1 MNVCT
6 IKKSLLLAA
15 VLTTS
20 AAVSTSASAAADIDS
35 CPNPIV
41 IQTDW
46 FPTPERAVAYELAG
60 PGGKIDSNKGSY
72 TGKLKGTDIAVE
84 VRVGGPYIGFS
95 SPTALMYQDPS
106 ILLGFIQTDQAVENF
121 IRQPTVSIFA
131 ALDINPQVLMFDPEN
146 YDFKSIADIG
156 KTDVPVLTF
165 EGLPFMDFLIA
176 KGMLK
181 KSQVDSS
188 FNGSP
193 ARFIA
198 SGGKVVVIGY
208 ASNEPY
214 RYQNDIKNWMKP
226 VKTLLINDAGY
237 EIYPENIGARAAD
250 IEKYADCFSALV
262 PRLQQAAVDYS
273 LKPEATNTT
282 LMKLAEALKVPVP
295 LTEKGNAFAVKTMLE
310 LGLLSNGHNATV
322 GDFDMVR
329 VQRVI
334 DEQLKPAF
342 DARGTKTKPG
352 LTAEDVHTNRFI
364 DPSIKL

>member
-1 MNVCT
+1 MSLT
-6 IKKSLLLAA
+6 KKIPLITAAITAAFTMSTVQAAPEARGLA
-15 VLTTS
+15 T
-20 AAVSTSASAAADIDS
+20 

-60 PGGKIDSNKGSY
+60 PGGTIDKNKGSY
-72 TGKLKGTDIAVE
+72 TGTLKGTDIGVE

-121 IRQPTVSIFA
+121 LRQPTVSIFA
-131 ALDINPQVLMFDPEN
+131 ALDINPQVLMFDPTK
-146 YDFKSIADIG
+146 YDFKTIADIG

-165 EGLPFMDFLIA
+165 EGLPFVDFLTA

-198 SGGKVVVIGY
+198 SGGEVVVIGY

-214 RYQNDIKNWMKP
+214 RYENDIKNWMKP
-226 VKTLLINDAGY
+226 VKSLLINDAGY
-237 EIYPENIGARAAD
+237 EIYPENIGVRAAD
-250 IEKYADCFSALV
+250 VDKYAECFTELV
-262 PRLQQAAVDYS
+262 PLMQQAAVDYTS
-273 LKPEATNTT
+273 NPEATNKT
-282 LMKLAEALKVPVP
+282 LMALADALKVPVP

-310 LGLLSNGHNATV
+310 LGLMSNGHNQTV
-322 GDFDMVR
+322 GDFDMTR

-334 DEQLKPAF
+334 DEQLKPTF
-342 DARGTKTKPG
+342 EARGSKVKEN
-352 LTAEDVHTNRFI
+352 LTAEEVHTNRFI
-364 DPSIKL
+364 DPAIKL

>member
-1 MNVCT
+1 MMIKLMKALPLIVCALMAFF
-6 IKKSLLLAA
+6 S
-15 VLTTS
+15 VH
-20 AAVSTSASAAADIDS
+20 AAAGEIDT
-35 CPNPIV
+35 CPNPII

-60 PGGKIDSNKGSY
+60 PDGKINADKGSY
-72 TGKLKGTDIAVE
+72 TGILKGTDIAVE
-84 VRVGGPYIGFS
+84 VRVGGPYIGYS
-95 SPTALMYQDPS
+95 SPTALLYQDPS

-121 IRQPTVSIFA
+121 MRQPTVSIFA
-131 ALDINPQVLMFDPEN
+131 ALDINPQVLMFDPEQ
-146 YDFKSIADIG
+146 FAFESIADIG

-165 EGLPFMDFLIA
+165 EGLPFVDFLIA

-214 RYQNDIKNWMKP
+214 RYEHDIENWMKP

-250 IEKYADCFSALV
+250 IEKYSDCFKALV
-262 PRLQQAAVDYS
+262 PRMQQAAVDYTKS
-273 LKPEATNTT
+273 PTATNTV
-282 LMKLAEALKVPVP
+282 LMNLAEALKVPVP

-310 LGLLSNGHNATV
+310 LGLMSNGHNKTV
-322 GDFDMVR
+322 GDFDMTR

-334 DEQLKPAF
+334 DEQLAPAF
-342 DARGTKTKPG
+342 EARGSKIKPG
-352 LTAEDVHTNRFI
+352 LKAEQVHTNQFI
-364 DPSIKL
+364 DHSKP